1 MRSRWLMS
9 FLVVMIATAAWRGDV
24 RSARVSVGAGLPL
37 LVAAVVAA
45 VVVSTF
51 RHS

>member
-9 FLVVMIATAAWRGDV
+9 FLVVMLATALGV
-24 RSARVSVGAGLPL
+24 EMSAQQRVSVVAGLPL
-37 LVAAVVAA
+37 LVAAGEAA
-45 VVVSTF
+45 AVVSTF